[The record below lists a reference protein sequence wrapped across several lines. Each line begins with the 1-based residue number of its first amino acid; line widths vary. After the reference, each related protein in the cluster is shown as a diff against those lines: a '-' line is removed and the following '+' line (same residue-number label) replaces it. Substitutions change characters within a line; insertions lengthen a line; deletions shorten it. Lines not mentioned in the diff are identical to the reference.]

1 MSPFARA
8 ILITSV
14 LIAILLVAGMLTVIL
29 VPALEWME
37 ARLFGT

>member
-8 ILITSV
+8 ILVSSIF
-14 LIAILLVAGMLTVIL
+14 IAILVVAGILTVIL
-29 VPALEWME
+29 VPALEWLE